1 MNNALTLF
9 KGLLIAAIA
18 AVDGWALFH
27 VVSYTLHNCHDG
39 LAATLMIGAGSVGV
53 VLLTA
58 LAGWLF
64 SPAIS
69 LLAFLFALIGGI
81 TEWVL
86 NRRRSP
92 A

>member
-9 KGLLIAAIA
+9 KGLLIAAIV

-39 LAATLMIGAGSVGV
+39 LAATLMIGAGSAGV
-53 VLLTA
+53 LLLTA

-81 TEWVL
+81 AKWL
-86 NRRRSP
+86 NRRRSH

>member
-1 MNNALTLF
+1 MNNALTLL
-9 KGLLIAAIA
+9 KGLLITAIV

-53 VLLTA
+53 LLLTA
-58 LAGWLF
+58 LMAWVIQ
-64 SPAIS
+64 PVIY
-69 LLAFLFALIGGI
+69 LLTFLFALIGGI
-81 TEWVL
+81 ADWL
-86 NRRRSP
+86 NRRRSH

>member
-1 MNNALTLF
+1 MNNALTLL
-9 KGLLIAAIA
+9 KGLLIAAIV

-53 VLLTA
+53 LLLTA
-58 LAGWLF
+58 LMAWVIQ
-64 SPAIS
+64 PVIY
-69 LLAFLFALIGGI
+69 LLTFLFALIGGI
-81 TEWVL
+81 ADWL
-86 NRRRSP
+86 SRRRSH

>member
-1 MNNALTLF
+1 MNNALTLL
-9 KGLLIAAIA
+9 KGLLIAAIV

-53 VLLTA
+53 LLLTA
-58 LAGWLF
+58 LIAWVIQ
-64 SPAIS
+64 PVIY
-69 LLAFLFALIGGI
+69 LLTFLFALIGGI
-81 TEWVL
+81 ADWL
-86 NRRRSP
+86 NRRRSH